1 MILFYNLLKEGV
13 HNAKEPA
20 AEEREAAAA
29 EESAMF
35 LQAGEAGLDC
45 HVSSPTDRMAYVA
58 GPRLH

>member
-1 MILFYNLLKEGV
+1 MLLYNLLEEGV

-35 LQAGEAGLDC
+35 LQGGLSCFIID
-45 HVSSPTDRMAYVA
+45 
-58 GPRLH
+58 